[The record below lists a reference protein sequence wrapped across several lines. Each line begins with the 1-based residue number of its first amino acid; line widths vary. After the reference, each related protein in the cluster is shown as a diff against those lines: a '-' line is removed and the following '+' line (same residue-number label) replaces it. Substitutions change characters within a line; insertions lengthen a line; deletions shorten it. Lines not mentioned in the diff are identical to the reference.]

1 MVELFDLQLFAE
13 SELDEPTA
21 EGEGAKEPAK
31 EPELKY
37 TDEDVDRIISEKF
50 AKWQKKQEAKLTEA
64 QKLANMPAEAAAF
77 DAFEQKSESIPKF
90 V

>member
-1 MVELFDLQLFAE
+1 MAELFDLQLFAE
-13 SELDEPTA
+13 SEPNEPTA

-31 EPELKY
+31 EPEPKY

-64 QKLANMPAEAAAF
+64 QKLANMESVSSFVRAF
-77 DAFEQKSESIPKF
+77 QVLCKL
-90 V
+90 

>member
-64 QKLANMPAEAAAF
+64 QA
-77 DAFEQKSESIPKF
+77 DASLKGDDKCIKKRSHITVS